1 MNKIFKYGLV
11 VFIIFSL
18 VFRKQD
24 ILFQQI
30 LQTPLQVFD
39 ITLTLVLS
47 ACLWNGLLSIVRAS
61 GLIGLLSFV
70 LRPVLSWIYGGCIN
84 DDNIYNLLSAN
95 IIANLLGLGSLA
107 TISGLQA
114 IKALHDN
121 QTDKKFPG
129 KEMMILVV
137 MNTCGLSLI
146 PTTIMTLRQSF
157 STNLSND
164 FFLYSILIGFTITI
178 IGIVLIK
185 VSDNHE

>member
-11 VFIIFSL
+11 IFILCSL
-18 VFRKQD
+18 AFGKQD

-47 ACLWNGLLSIVRAS
+47 ACLWNGLLNIVKAS
-61 GLIGLLSFV
+61 GLIGMLSFV
-70 LRPVLSWIYGGCIN
+70 LRPILSWIYGSCIS

-114 IKALHDN
+114 IKALHERQN
-121 QTDKKFPG
+121 DKKLPG
-129 KEMMILVV
+129 REMMTLVV

-157 STNLSND
+157 NTGLSND
-164 FFLYSILIGFTITI
+164 FFLYSILIGFTITV
-178 IGIVLIK
+178 IGIVVIK
-185 VSDNHE
+185 VSDKNE